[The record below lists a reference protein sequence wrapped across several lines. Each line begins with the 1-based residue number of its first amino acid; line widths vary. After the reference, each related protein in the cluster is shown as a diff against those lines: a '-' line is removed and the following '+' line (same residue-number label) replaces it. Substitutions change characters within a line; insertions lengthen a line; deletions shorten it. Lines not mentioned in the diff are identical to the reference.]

1 MTCSGKKAVS
11 SAEFC
16 GFGQVKRDMRGRE
29 DFPSHRC
36 YITME
41 EEEAGQVKKRSGKNS
56 MPKIKE
62 KEGIRVLR
70 WEWIVIVGTWRIAFR
85 LPSMF

>member
-1 MTCSGKKAVS
+1 MG
-11 SAEFC
+11 
-16 GFGQVKRDMRGRE
+16 GRE